1 MLSRDCLRRN
11 WRCDVASISFSCIA
25 WFQPL
30 LERLFNQRLYLPD
43 TCAKKLGGMV
53 APAAETV
60 VRDYSSLV
68 ILSYLAAMS
77 LGAAW
82 AWAWTFTHGAVFF
95 SVEFTQGLRC
105 EGLQKGR
112 SLEIVRLSVLVTF
125 SSCEL
130 FAADDSFTTEEIR
143 WPWYTPN

>member
-1 MLSRDCLRRN
+1 MLWASVFRVLRGSSHYSN
-11 WRCDVASISFSCIA
+11 LPWTLLDLP
-25 WFQPL
+25 FQSAFVQSETVPI
-30 LERLFNQRLYLPD
+30 PD
-43 TCAKKLGGMV
+43 TCAKKVGGMV

-77 LGAAW
+77 LGATW
-82 AWAWTFTHGAVFF
+82 AWAWPFTHGAFFF

-112 SLEIVRLSVLVTF
+112 SLETVRLSVLVTF
-125 SSCEL
+125 SLCEL